1 MLNETAEIE
10 TQVLDHHGLVAAQCM
25 DVRLAERIDMRLVD
39 TGKRIVSYGKACMA
53 MVLNGLGFTN
63 RRLYLTPQFFESKP
77 VAILLGAGIE
87 ARHLHDDTLGDTLDA
102 IADYGASKLFAEIA
116 FEIAV
121 EHDLLSGL
129 THVDTTSFLVHGD
142 YEKYGAKET
151 TVEVAS
157 TAKEAQEDTAQ
168 ETTNKESNPAVI
180 EVTYGHSKDHRPDL
194 KQVVL
199 SLAAAGGSGVPLWM
213 TPCNGNASD
222 KIVLGE
228 TIERIEAFRRE
239 IDCTKTSRY
248 IADSALYTAGNLQKM
263 VSVLWVSRVPESI
276 LEARNLL
283 IKSTA
288 DIVWSVEEDGYKMA
302 AFDSRYAGIKQRW
315 LLVFSGQAYQREEKT
330 LQKKLIKQEDAL
342 TKSLRQFSSEIFAC
356 EKDAQ
361 KAFDKQQKAQ
371 PLFTL
376 TSTIVAVEQYARA
389 GRPKA
394 GEKKQCIGY
403 RVETTLARNEAAIAA
418 LLHTKGRFIL
428 ATNDLDKNAYPDAR
442 ILAEYKEQQTVERGF
457 RFLKNPEFM
466 ADTLFLKSPK
476 RIEALMMIMT
486 LCLMIY
492 NIAQHKLRQQLK
504 HTGETLLNQIGKPT
518 ATPTLRWI
526 FQIMEGIATIR
537 ILDHARNLI
546 HQATS
551 NLNDLRKK
559 IIRLFGKTACLIYQV
574 A

>member
-1 MLNETAEIE
+1 MLNETLEVE

-25 DVRLAERIDMRLVD
+25 DVRLSERIDIRLGD
-39 TGKRIVSYGKACMA
+39 TGKRIVSYGKACVA

-63 RRLYLTPQFFESKP
+63 RRLYLTPQFFNSKP
-77 VAILLGAGIE
+77 VATLLGDGIE

-102 IADYGASKLFAEIA
+102 IATYGASKLFAEVA

-121 EHDLLSGL
+121 EEDLLNGL
-129 THVDTTSFLVHGD
+129 MHVDTTSFVVHGD
-142 YEKYGAKET
+142 YQESSIGKAMTGNTLTGKGAQKSTE
-151 TVEVAS
+151 EEANKVA
-157 TAKEAQEDTAQ
+157 
-168 ETTNKESNPAVI
+168 NPAVI
-180 EVTYGHSKDHRPDL
+180 NVTYGHSKDHRPDL

-213 TPCNGNASD
+213 TACNGNASD
-222 KIVLGE
+222 KVVLGE

-239 IDCTKTSRY
+239 IDCAGISRY
-248 IADSALYTAGNLQKM
+248 IADSALYTANNLQKM
-263 VSVLWVSRVPESI
+263 ASVLWVSRVPENIS
-276 LEARNLL
+276 EARKLL
-283 IKSTA
+283 TTSATDITWSTQ
-288 DIVWSVEEDGYKMA
+288 EEGYKMA
-302 AFDSRYAGIKQRW
+302 AFDSCYAEIKQRW
-315 LLVFSGQAYQREEKT
+315 LLIFSEQAYKREEKT
-330 LQKKLIKQEDAL
+330 LQKKLLKQEDAL
-342 TKSLRQFSSEIFAC
+342 TKSLNQLSNKIFAC

-361 KAFDKQQKAQ
+361 KAFDEQQKAQ
-371 PLFTL
+371 TLFAL
-376 TSTIVAVEQYARA
+376 TGTVIAVEQYARA

-394 GEKKQCIGY
+394 GEKKQCVGY
-403 RVETTLARNEAAIAA
+403 RVQTTVVRNEGAIAA

-428 ATNDLDKNAYPDAR
+428 ATNDLDKNAYPDMR
-442 ILAEYKEQQTVERGF
+442 ILSEYKEQQTVERGF
-457 RFLKNPEFM
+457 RFLKNAEFM

-504 HTGETLLNQIGKPT
+504 HSGETLPNQIGKPT
-518 ATPTLRWI
+518 DTPTLRWI

-537 ILDHARNLI
+537 LFDHARNLI
-546 HQATS
+546 HQAVS

-559 IIRLFGKTACLIYQV
+559 IIQLFGKTACLIYQI